1 MLLERQVSE
10 IMTTPVIQVQVD
22 THLRDV
28 LLTMKKG
35 KFRHLPVVKGNQL
48 VGIVSKTDINR
59 LSFSGLIDDQ
69 DEADDA
75 MLEMLQLSQV
85 MNAEI
90 RVVKDTDTLEVVAN
104 IFAQEEFHALPV
116 VDHNNQWQCVGI
128 ITTTDIIKMLL
139 ESRE

>member
-1 MLLERQVSE
+1 MILERKVSE

-22 THLRDV
+22 THLREV

-35 KFRHLPVVKGNQL
+35 KFRHLPVAKGNQL

-85 MNAEI
+85 MNADL
-90 RVVKDTDTLEVVAN
+90 RVVNDTDTLEEVAN
-104 IFAQEEFHALPV
+104 IFAREEFHALPV
-116 VDHNNQWQCVGI
+116 VDHNKQWQCVGI

-139 ESRE
+139 KSRE